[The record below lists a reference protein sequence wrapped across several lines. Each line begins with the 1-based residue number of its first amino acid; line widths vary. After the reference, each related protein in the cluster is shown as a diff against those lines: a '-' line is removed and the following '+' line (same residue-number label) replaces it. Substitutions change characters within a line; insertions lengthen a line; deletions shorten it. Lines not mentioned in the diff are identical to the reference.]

1 MPDPPIKPPNKR
13 VGEINSE
20 LTESLWKEL
29 KPGEK
34 LDIRNKKEVNFLLH
48 EIAELRA
55 ENEMLWAEINRIKDF
70 LVLDD

>member
-13 VGEINSE
+13 VAEINSE